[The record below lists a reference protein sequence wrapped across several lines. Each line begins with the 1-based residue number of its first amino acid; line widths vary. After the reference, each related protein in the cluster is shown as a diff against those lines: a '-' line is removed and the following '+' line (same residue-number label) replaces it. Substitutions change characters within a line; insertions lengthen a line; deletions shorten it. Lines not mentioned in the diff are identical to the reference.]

1 MTQRGIYV
9 SLLLSSGSSHLNY
22 THIRS
27 GRSKDSGYTTT
38 SLSLSLCSLL
48 GALILILE
56 ILQFVYIHRKHELP
70 RQHNDCERHCTV
82 RQAASSF
89 ARQRPPTDGQQTKH
103 PKPIVHTCLLSES
116 DEIQSADQAQ
126 CTIQVAD
133 IPVNRS

>member
-1 MTQRGIYV
+1 MTRRGMYV

-27 GRSKDSGYTTT
+27 GQTKESGYTTT

-70 RQHNDCERHCTV
+70 REHNDCERHCTV
-82 RQAASSF
+82 RQAALSF
-89 ARQRPPTDGQQTKH
+89 ARGRDHLPTGNGQSTQNPSCTPAFSLKVMEFKAQTK
-103 PKPIVHTCLLSES
+103 LS
-116 DEIQSADQAQ
+116 A
-126 CTIQVAD
+126 
-133 IPVNRS
+133 PFR